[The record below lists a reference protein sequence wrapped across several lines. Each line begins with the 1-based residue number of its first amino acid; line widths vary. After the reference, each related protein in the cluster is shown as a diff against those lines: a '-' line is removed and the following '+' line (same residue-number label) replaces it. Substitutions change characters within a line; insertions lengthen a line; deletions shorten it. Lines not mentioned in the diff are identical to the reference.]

1 MRRINL
7 MRLFRSVF
15 DVEYVIITD
24 DLLEKLDFVKFEFWE
39 NVL

>member
-7 MRLFRSVF
+7 MRLFRSAF

-24 DLLEKLDFVKFEFWE
+24 DLLEKLDFVKFERWE